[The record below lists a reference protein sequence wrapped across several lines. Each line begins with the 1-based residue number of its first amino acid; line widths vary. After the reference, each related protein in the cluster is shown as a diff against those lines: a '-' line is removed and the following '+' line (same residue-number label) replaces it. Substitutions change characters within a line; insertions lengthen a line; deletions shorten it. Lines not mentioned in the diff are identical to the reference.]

1 MCAFICFILVTVSAP
16 FIRSLYVAHIQSAAK
31 QELAQNLGVFG
42 YCYPGGTTVLGF
54 SLSDTACSK
63 PTYPYQLDEKF
74 FGYNSSTASNLNP
87 LGNHFLDNQAISIT
101 KGIGKA
107 LILNPIAA
115 ALCLLGLIPSLIS
128 VCTTWRWTQIAA
140 WFFLLLATICSWIA
154 FIINIVFAA
163 LVKSR
168 VKDTT
173 KGNYVGSIGNATWVS
188 LAGAILMSIAMAL
201 ALFGSCCCIKTKK
214 EKIAAEQH
222 DMEGLN
228 KESAAI
234 GTTAGT
240 TTGTS
245 NAYNPNYD
253 AEYTPAGYDTTVA
266 AEPTAHKSKY
276 AFWKK

>member
-16 FIRSLYVAHIQSAAK
+16 FIRSLYIAHISSAAK
-31 QELAQNLGVFG
+31 SELAQNLGVFG
-42 YCYPGGTTVLGF
+42 FCYPGGTTVLGF

-74 FGYNSSTASNLNP
+74 FGFNSSTSSNLNP

-115 ALCLLGLIPSLIS
+115 AFCLLGLIPSLIS
-128 VCTTWRWTQIAA
+128 VCTAWRWTQVAA
-140 WFFLLLATICSWIA
+140 WFFLLLGTICGWIA
-154 FIINIVFAA
+154 FIVNIIFAA

-173 KGNYVGSIGNATWVS
+173 KGTYVGSIGNATWVS
-188 LAGAILMSIAMAL
+188 LAGAILMTAAMAL
-201 ALFGSCCCIKTKK
+201 ALFGSCCCVKGQR
-214 EKIAAEQH
+214 EKDRLAAEQH

-228 KESAAI
+228 KETEAK
-234 GTTAGT
+234 AGT
-240 TTGTS
+240 TS
-245 NAYNPNYD
+245 YNPNYD
-253 AEYTPAGYDTTVA
+253 AEYNPAGYGNNLASEPVA
-266 AEPTAHKSKY
+266 PKSKL

>member
-1 MCAFICFILVTVSAP
+1 MCAFVCFILVTVSAP
-16 FIRSLYVAHIQSAAK
+16 FIRSLYIAHINSAQK
-31 QELAQNLGVFG
+31 NELAQNLGVFG
-42 YCYPGGTTVLGF
+42 YCYPGGTSVLGF

-128 VCTTWRWTQIAA
+128 VCTTWRWTQVAA
-140 WFFLLLATICSWIA
+140 WFFLLLATIIGWIA

-173 KGNYVGSIGNATWVS
+173 RGNYVGSIGNATWVS

-201 ALFGSCCCIKTKK
+201 ALFGSCCCVKTKK

-228 KESAAI
+228 KEASK
-234 GTTAGT
+234 
-240 TTGTS
+240 TGT
-245 NAYNPNYD
+245 NTAYNPNYD
-253 AEYTPAGYDTTVA
+253 AEYNPAGYNNTLAT
-266 AEPTAHKSKY
+266 EPVAHKPKY